1 MSFYMANRGLLIFF
15 RLIQGFVFLS
25 KVTLYTRAMASN
37 TIDDGLMAFSILE
50 LSTLVTATAAAG
62 A

>member
-1 MSFYMANRGLLIFF
+1 MSFYMANRGLLILC

-25 KVTLYTRAMASN
+25 KVTLYTKAMASN

-50 LSTLVTATAAAG
+50 QSTLVTATAAAG

>member
-1 MSFYMANRGLLIFF
+1 MANRGLLKLF
-15 RLIQGFVFLS
+15 RLIPRFVFLS
-25 KVTLYTRAMASN
+25 KVTLYTKAMASN

-50 LSTLVTATAAAG
+50 QSTLVTATAATG